1 MSLVP
6 THGAEGGADNFEGD
20 QLDDELMELLDELLG
35 DGAELIQW
43 EQGKKK
49 RKKPG
54 KGPRCSINQR
64 RRSHTGGRPQKAT
77 ATVRVATNG
86 LMSVL
91 QGMAR
96 QRLTG
101 TISRVF
107 TFRSKLGMST
117 AELAAFA
124 EYARDA
130 YAEEYRDALM
140 GRNRDGIG
148 TLACVGEFNGDPC
161 PNAATAVPLSEVG
174 QLGVLQLDHEFE
186 FRLIMKKWAYAR
198 QQLEERPTTWDAGI
212 NPGLLCHLLFS
223 LAPSAEHGMEWVRPR
238 CSQCHVN
245 CPHERAK
252 PSFVL

>member
-6 THGAEGGADNFEGD
+6 THGAEGGADDFEGD
-20 QLDDELMELLDELLG
+20 QLDDELIELLDELLG
-35 DGAELIQW
+35 DGAELLIEW

-54 KGPRCSINQR
+54 KGPRCSVNQR
-64 RRSHTGGRPQKAT
+64 RRQHTGGRSQKAT
-77 ATVRVATNG
+77 ATVRVATHG
-86 LMSVL
+86 LVSVL

-96 QRLTG
+96 QRLKG
-101 TISRVF
+101 TIKRLCA
-107 TFRSKLGMST
+107 FRSKLGMRT
-117 AELAAFA
+117 GELAAFA
-124 EYARDA
+124 VHARDA
-130 YAEEYRDALM
+130 YAEEYRLAFM

-148 TLACVGEFNGDPC
+148 TLVCVGEYNGDPC
-161 PNAATAVPLSEVG
+161 PNATAVPLSEVG

-198 QQLEERPTTWDAGI
+198 QQQEERPTTWDAGI